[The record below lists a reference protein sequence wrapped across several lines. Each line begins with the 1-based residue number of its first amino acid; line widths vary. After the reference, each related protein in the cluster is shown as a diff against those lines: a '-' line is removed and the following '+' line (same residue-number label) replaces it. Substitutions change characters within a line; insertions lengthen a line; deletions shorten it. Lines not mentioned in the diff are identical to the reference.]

1 MKKRCIALAL
11 ALLLCLALPA
21 SAGGKLPDCFDAEEL
36 LSIYNDQL
44 VKSFMAIKPTETAT
58 KVNLYRTFGLTP
70 EGNVYWFNNNDGKV
84 RLRVTF
90 PQAQADL
97 SGPAVELGF
106 IVASSVDPLDYP
118 TLKTVFANVIARMD
132 SGADLQA
139 LLDWMAAAGKGG
151 ETLALNGYT
160 LVHTRDSAG
169 NTFTLVPDDADAG
182 DTGPE
187 IGPDSG
193 PDILPEP
200 DLRPESG
207 PDILPEPEPAPEP
220 TAEAEPEPEP
230 TGTPRAAAGTLL
242 SWKGFEVTPLRTER
256 WLFASGQPSLRL
268 YLHVVNQT
276 GSTLSMRVEDM
287 KVDGVALPA
296 TSIYNIQTGTVIS
309 DNTEASILV
318 FPDDFSDNVVQ
329 SVLYGKNMTMKL
341 LLQDAE
347 SYDDVYMERVSLDL
361 GALPDKTTVM
371 EPSNDP
377 TPTPAATR
385 KPSPT
390 KAPTAKSSY
399 KALFEGDK
407 GEDVRRMQRKLIELG
422 YLNDTADG
430 QFGPKTAT
438 AVREFSET
446 NGLGSYSYA
455 SSAMLEKL
463 YSGSAKPF
471 QEPWVPLIFEDNA
484 RGQWQYEK
492 GDKLSFRAKVTN
504 CSRTHTIRAFEFYM
518 YATDVWGDKVYGD
531 TCYYG
536 TTTKTVKP
544 GQSAFSDY
552 FVLPNRSSIARV
564 WCGVKKVIFS
574 DGTIRENSTVNYD
587 YWTIK

>member
-36 LSIYNDQL
+36 ISIYNDQL

-58 KVNLYRTFGLTP
+58 KVNLYRTYGLTL

-84 RLRVTF
+84 RLSVTF

-106 IVASSVDPLDYP
+106 TVAGSVDPLDYP

-139 LLDWMAAAGKGG
+139 LQDWMAGAGKGG

-160 LVHTRDSAG
+160 LVHTRDSVG

-182 DTGPE
+182 DTGP
-187 IGPDSG
+187 DL
-193 PDILPEP
+193 LPES
-200 DLRPESG
+200 DLGPESG

-230 TGTPRAAAGTLL
+230 TGAPKAAAGTLL

-256 WLFASGQPSLRL
+256 WLFASGQPSLRV
-268 YLHVVNQT
+268 YVRVVNQS
-276 GSTLSMRVEDM
+276 GSKLTLRVEDM
-287 KVDGVALPA
+287 KVDGTALPA
-296 TSIYNIQTGTVIS
+296 TSIFDIETGTDTGEDS
-309 DNTEASILV
+309 EESILI
-318 FPDDFSDNVVQ
+318 FPEDITDKVVQ
-329 SVLYGKNMTMKL
+329 SLLYGRNMTMKL
-341 LLQDAE
+341 VLQDAE
-347 SYDDVYMERVSLDL
+347 NYDDAYMEKVSLDL
-361 GALPDKTTVM
+361 SALPDQTTVM

-385 KPSPT
+385 KPSAT
-390 KAPTAKSSY
+390 KAPTAKPSY

-407 GEDVRRMQRKLIELG
+407 GEDVRRMQRKLIDLG

-430 QFGPKTAT
+430 QFGPRTAS

-492 GDKLSFRAKVTN
+492 SDKLSFRAKVTN
-504 CSRTHTIRAFEFYM
+504 CSRTRTIRAFEFYM

-531 TCYYG
+531 TYYYG

-544 GQSAFSDY
+544 GQSVFSDY
-552 FVLPNRSSIARV
+552 FVLPNRSRIAKV
-564 WCGVKKVIFS
+564 WCGIKKVIFS
-574 DGTIRENSTVNYD
+574 DGTIRENNTVDYD
-587 YWTIK
+587 SWAIK